1 MFFKRNK
8 NNEKRV
14 YGLVNNIPERV
25 YWNNDYLEKED
36 GILNLGVTEKNEAV
50 KVDLNKTPH
59 ILIAG
64 GEGVGKSVALA
75 CMIWQLK
82 NQGAEINI
90 IGLTYASSVE
100 LTNFEKFTN
109 IVREIDSADKL
120 LQAIVDEHTRR
131 LNLLRKE
138 RVGNFNEYNNKICE
152 SNKLPR
158 IVVVIDEINELLY
171 KENLS
176 TDDIE
181 KANRIEHNL
190 NTLARLARPT
200 GINILSATERPE
212 IRILRNQLI
221 NNIPVRIYGSRIEGK
236 FSKLV
241 VGNEIIRKI
250 GHINGRFVVT
260 MGCEFKETQFY
271 YFDEEK
277 ELKFLD

>member
-8 NNEKRV
+8 NNENRV
-14 YGLVNNIPERV
+14 YGLLNNIPERV

-36 GILNLGVTEKNEAV
+36 GILNLGVTDQNKVV

-59 ILIAG
+59 ILIVG
-64 GEGVGKSVALA
+64 DEGVGKSVALA

-90 IGLTYASSVE
+90 IGLTDTSSVE

-120 LQAIVDEHTRR
+120 LQAIVYEHTRR

-138 RVGNFNEYNNKICE
+138 RVKNINEYNNKICE

-158 IVVVIDEINELLY
+158 IVIVIDEINALLY

-181 KANRIEHNL
+181 KVNKIECNL

-200 GINILSATERPE
+200 GINLLSATQRPE
-212 IRILRNQLI
+212 IGILSKQLI
-221 NNIPVRIYGSRIEGK
+221 NNIPVRICGRYIGPVVSE
-236 FSKLV
+236 LV
-241 VGNEIIRKI
+241 LGNEMARKI
-250 GHINGRFVVT
+250 KHMQGRFIVKI
-260 MGCEFKETQFY
+260 GNEFRETQFY
-271 YFDEEK
+271 CFNEEDY
-277 ELKFLD
+277 L

>member
-8 NNEKRV
+8 NNEIGV
-14 YGLVNNIPERV
+14 YGLLNNIPERV

-64 GEGVGKSVALA
+64 DEGVGKSVALA

-90 IGLTYASSVE
+90 IGLTDTSSIE

-109 IVREIDSADKL
+109 IVRDIDSADKL
-120 LQAIVDEHTRR
+120 LQAIVYEHTRR

-158 IVVVIDEINELLY
+158 IVVVIDEINALLY

-181 KANRIEHNL
+181 KVNRIECNL

-200 GINILSATERPE
+200 GINLLSATQRPE
-212 IRILRNQLI
+212 IGILSKQLI
-221 NNIPVRIYGSRIEGK
+221 NNIPVRICGSYIGPVVSE
-236 FSKLV
+236 LV
-241 VGNEIIRKI
+241 LGNEMARKI
-250 GHINGRFVVT
+250 KHMQGRFIVKI
-260 MGCEFKETQFY
+260 GNEFRETQLY
-271 YFDEEK
+271 YFNEE
-277 ELKFLD
+277 EYL

>member
-25 YWNNDYLEKED
+25 NWCNDYLEKEN
-36 GILNLGVTEKNEAV
+36 GILNLGIADQNEVV
-50 KVDLNKTPH
+50 KVDLNETPH

-109 IVREIDSADKL
+109 IVRGIESADKL
-120 LQAIVDEHTRR
+120 LKAIVYEHTRR
-131 LNLLRKE
+131 INLLRKE
-138 RVGNFNEYNNKICE
+138 RVKNINEYNNKICE

-158 IVVVIDEINELLY
+158 IVIVIDEINALLY
-171 KENLS
+171 KKNLS

-181 KANRIEHNL
+181 KVNKIECNL

-200 GINILSATERPE
+200 GINILSATQRPE
-212 IRILRNQLI
+212 IGILSKQLI
-221 NNIPVRIYGSRIEGK
+221 NNIPVRICGSYIGPVVSE
-236 FSKLV
+236 LV
-241 VGNEIIRKI
+241 LGNEMARKI
-250 GHINGRFVVT
+250 KHMQGRFIVKI
-260 MGCEFKETQFY
+260 GNEFRETQFY
-271 YFDEEK
+271 YFDEE
-277 ELKFLD
+277 EYL

>member
-8 NNEKRV
+8 NNEIGV
-14 YGLVNNIPERV
+14 YGLLNNIPERV

-50 KVDLNKTPH
+50 KVDLNETPH

-64 GEGVGKSVALA
+64 DEGVGKSVALA

-90 IGLTYASSVE
+90 IGLTDTSSIE

-109 IVREIDSADKL
+109 IVRDIDSADKL
-120 LQAIVDEHTRR
+120 LQAIAYEHTRR
-131 LNLLRKE
+131 INLLRKE
-138 RVGNFNEYNNKICE
+138 RVKNINEYNNKICE

-158 IVVVIDEINELLY
+158 IIIVIDEINALLY

-181 KANRIEHNL
+181 KVNRIECNL
-190 NTLARLARPT
+190 NTLVRLARPT
-200 GINILSATERPE
+200 GINLLSATQRPE
-212 IRILRNQLI
+212 IGILSKQLI
-221 NNIPVRIYGSRIEGK
+221 NNIPVRICGRYMGPAVSE
-236 FSKLV
+236 LV
-241 VGNEIIRKI
+241 LGNEMARKI
-250 GHINGRFVVT
+250 KRMKGRFIVKIGNVFR
-260 MGCEFKETQFY
+260 EAQLY
-271 YFDEEK
+271 YFNEE
-277 ELKFLD
+277 EYL

>member
-14 YGLVNNIPERV
+14 YGLLNNISERV

-36 GILNLGVTEKNEAV
+36 GILNLGVTDQNKVV

-64 GEGVGKSVALA
+64 DEGVGKSVALA

-90 IGLTYASSVE
+90 IGLTDTSSVE

-109 IVREIDSADKL
+109 IVRDIDSADKL
-120 LQAIVDEHTRR
+120 LQAIVYEHTRR

-138 RVGNFNEYNNKICE
+138 RVKNINEYNNKICE

-158 IVVVIDEINELLY
+158 IVIVIDEINALLY

-181 KANRIEHNL
+181 KVNKIECNL

-200 GINILSATERPE
+200 GINLLSATQRPE
-212 IRILRNQLI
+212 IGILSKQLI
-221 NNIPVRIYGSRIEGK
+221 NNIPVRICGRYIGTVVSE
-236 FSKLV
+236 LV
-241 VGNEIIRKI
+241 LGNEMARKI
-250 GHINGRFVVT
+250 KHMQGRFIVKI
-260 MGCEFKETQFY
+260 GNEFRETQLYCFN
-271 YFDEEK
+271 EE
-277 ELKFLD
+277 EYL

>member
-8 NNEKRV
+8 NNEIGV
-14 YGLVNNIPERV
+14 YGLLNNIPERV

-64 GEGVGKSVALA
+64 DEGVGKSVALA

-82 NQGAEINI
+82 NQEAEINI

-109 IVREIDSADKL
+109 IVRDIDSADKL
-120 LQAIVDEHTRR
+120 LQAIVYEHTRR

-158 IVVVIDEINELLY
+158 IVVVIDEINALLY

-181 KANRIEHNL
+181 KVNRIECNL

-200 GINILSATERPE
+200 GINLLSATQRPE
-212 IRILRNQLI
+212 IGILSKQLI
-221 NNIPVRIYGSRIEGK
+221 NNIPVRICGSYIGPVVSE
-236 FSKLV
+236 LV
-241 VGNEIIRKI
+241 LGNEMARKI
-250 GHINGRFVVT
+250 KHMQGRFIVKI
-260 MGCEFKETQFY
+260 GNEFRETQLY
-271 YFDEEK
+271 YFNEE
-277 ELKFLD
+277 EYL